1 MLLTLPPAQHKGYTL
16 EVTSKQLQFE
26 VKMHKHE
33 QRTPKKKRK
42 NNNDPSSFHSG
53 RIRNA
58 FIILYTN
65 TQSCSI
71 PSLNIKELT
80 VSDLLTK
87 NTSQLLKTHGWISV
101 TDRLIS
107 SAIKERPEEKFKD
120 KKPEVLTSFKREAAA
135 NREVQI
141 GALGLLQLGAATEER
156 REGHS
161 GDAPLR
167 GMGGGGDSTRSAGK
181 DAGAQLTRNGC
192 ERTA

>member
-1 MLLTLPPAQHKGYTL
+1 M
-16 EVTSKQLQFE
+16 
-26 VKMHKHE
+26 
-33 QRTPKKKRK
+33 
-42 NNNDPSSFHSG
+42 
-53 RIRNA
+53 
-58 FIILYTN
+58 
-65 TQSCSI
+65 
-71 PSLNIKELT
+71 T

-141 GALGLLQLGAATEER
+141 GALGLLQLGAATEKR

>member
-1 MLLTLPPAQHKGYTL
+1 M
-16 EVTSKQLQFE
+16 
-26 VKMHKHE
+26 
-33 QRTPKKKRK
+33 
-42 NNNDPSSFHSG
+42 
-53 RIRNA
+53 
-58 FIILYTN
+58 
-65 TQSCSI
+65 
-71 PSLNIKELT
+71 T

-141 GALGLLQLGAATEER
+141 GALGLLQLGAATEKR

-167 GMGGGGDSTRSAGK
+167 GMGGGGTAP
-181 DAGAQLTRNGC
+181 GAQEKMQEHSSHAMAANAQPDL
-192 ERTA
+192 